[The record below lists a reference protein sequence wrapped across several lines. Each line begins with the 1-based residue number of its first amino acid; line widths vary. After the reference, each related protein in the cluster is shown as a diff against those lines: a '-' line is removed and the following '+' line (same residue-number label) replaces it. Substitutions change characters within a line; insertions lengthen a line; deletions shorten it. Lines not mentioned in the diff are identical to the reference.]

1 MKRVTPN
8 IESGVVLCPGLNVTG
23 ITTLTETYCANITS
37 TVVPVFG
44 PMQVATFAN
53 LFVLFF
59 SEMRIL
65 WRGRSY
71 CGVL

>member
-8 IESGVVLCPGLNVTG
+8 IETVVFYVALMLQC
-23 ITTLTETYCANITS
+23 IYCTNITS

-53 LFVLFF
+53 LFVLFL
-59 SEMRIL
+59 EMRIL

>member
-1 MKRVTPN
+1 M
-8 IESGVVLCPGLNVTG
+8 CPDLNVTG
-23 ITTLTETYCANITS
+23 ITTLSETYCANITS

-44 PMQVATFAN
+44 PMQVAIFAN
-53 LFVLFF
+53 LFVLFL
-59 SEMRIL
+59 EMRIL